1 MNRVLLLAFSVV
13 ALLTLTGAD
22 GCATTSGATTGD
34 AKPTENKGGKP
45 AEPQKLAITNVI
57 PFDVAACGPRAL
69 KLTPL
74 TAEALTG
81 AMLSMNPAVQEC
93 FVDLTAR
100 DGQGFD
106 LKGKITVDDKGVT
119 VDVTGLGASASGK
132 ACVEGVLKKLPLVA
146 QPAGAKP
153 VVAEIP
159 LGASPQ
165 MVKLGDNTANDIV
178 GQLRLAQLSFCD
190 CYSSVLTSVPPSLKT
205 EVEVLAGGAVKATF
219 GTTDAVSTC
228 LTPKIQALKL
238 GDQAGKLTWPLLLK
252 NSYAGALEESA
263 PAALRFQ
270 QLDGMRAQRTAD
282 VLAAAGSRGLAAI
295 TYDSAA
301 QSYKKKPNPGALEDL
316 KKKCAEVLS
325 GDDGQIA
332 AVKALVAVL
341 TDSQK
346 LATAEKAK
354 DPQWG
359 QVETALGQQL
369 TTTTAEVVRLEDQK
383 KKDEG
388 ACPKT
393 KF

>member
-1 MNRVLLLAFSVV
+1 MHRVFVVCLSAV
-13 ALLTLTGAD
+13 ALMTFSGAA
-22 GCATTSGATTGD
+22 CATSSGTTTDTAPAGS
-34 AKPTENKGGKP
+34 PSGK
-45 AEPQKLAITNVI
+45 AGEPQKLAITNVI
-57 PFDVAACGPRAL
+57 PFDVAACGPRPL
-69 KLTPL
+69 KLSPL

-81 AMLSMNPAVQEC
+81 AMLSLNPAVQEC
-93 FVDLTAR
+93 FVELTSR

-106 LKGKITVDDKGVT
+106 LKGKITVDEKGVN
-119 VDVTGLGASASGK
+119 VEVNGLGASASGK

-146 QPAGAKP
+146 QPAGSKP

-190 CYSSVLTSVPPSLKT
+190 CYASILTSVPPSLKT
-205 EVEVLAGGAVKATF
+205 EVEVVQGGAVKATF
-219 GTTDAVSTC
+219 STTDAVSTC

-238 GDQAGKLTWPLLLK
+238 GDQPGKLTWPLLLK
-252 NSYAGALEESA
+252 NSYAGALDESA

-282 VLAAAGSRGLAAI
+282 VLAAAGSRGLAAT

-301 QSYKKKPNPGALEDL
+301 QSYKKKPNPGALDDL
-316 KKKCAEVLS
+316 KKKCAEVLV
-325 GDDGQIA
+325 GDDAQIA

-354 DPQWG
+354 DPQWA
-359 QVETALGQQL
+359 QVESMLGQQL

>member
-1 MNRVLLLAFSVV
+1 MNRVLLLSLSVV
-13 ALLTLTGAD
+13 AVLMFSGAE

-34 AKPTENKGGKP
+34 SSKPTDTKKST
-45 AEPQKLAITNVI
+45 EPQKLAITNVI
-57 PFDVAACGPRAL
+57 PFDIAACGPRAL
-69 KLTPL
+69 KLSPL

-93 FVDLTAR
+93 FVDLTSR

-106 LKGKITVDDKGVT
+106 LKGKITVDDKGVN
-119 VDVTGLGASASGK
+119 VEVNGLGASASGK
-132 ACVEGVLKKLPLVA
+132 ACVEGVFKKLPLVA

-153 VVAEIP
+153 VAAEIP

-165 MVKLGDNTANDIV
+165 IVKLGDNTANDIV

-190 CYSSVLTSVPPSLKT
+190 CYASVLTSVPPSLKT
-205 EVEVLAGGAVKATF
+205 EVEVVAGGAVKATF

-270 QLDGMRAQRTAD
+270 QFDGMRAQRTAD
-282 VLAAAGSRGLAAI
+282 VLAAAGTRGLAAV

-325 GDDGQIA
+325 GDDGQIN

-354 DPQWG
+354 DAQWG